1 VRAAAAAAATPEMR
15 LLPPSGGGRLTLST
29 PRRFTY
35 DLVRVFSLCSRAA
48 EQSKEA
54 GIRTLVA
61 LDDQGGEF
69 SSHLLL
75 ILAPDPNTHITSF
88 FVKRDS
94 HTLFYISLYTIIY
107 IFSDILR
114 KTHHNKQKAGGY
126 PHSVGTDM
134 FCTEA
139 LNRTN

>member
-1 VRAAAAAAATPEMR
+1 MTLCCLYINESKQTPSVRPTTVRILKLLTKETKTAVRAAVAAAADAIPKMR
-15 LLPPSGGGRLTLST
+15 LLPPSGGRRLTLST

-75 ILAPDPNTHITSF
+75 ILAPHPNTHISQVF
-88 FVKRDS
+88 
-94 HTLFYISLYTIIY
+94 L
-107 IFSDILR
+107 
-114 KTHHNKQKAGGY
+114 
-126 PHSVGTDM
+126 
-134 FCTEA
+134 
-139 LNRTN
+139 

>member
-1 VRAAAAAAATPEMR
+1 MTLCCLYINESKQTPSVRPTTVRILKPLTKETKTDVRAAAAAAANPEMR
-15 LLPPSGGGRLTLST
+15 LLPPSGGRRLTLST

-75 ILAPDPNTHITSF
+75 ILAPHPNTHISQVF
-88 FVKRDS
+88 
-94 HTLFYISLYTIIY
+94 L
-107 IFSDILR
+107 
-114 KTHHNKQKAGGY
+114 
-126 PHSVGTDM
+126 
-134 FCTEA
+134 
-139 LNRTN
+139 

>member
-1 VRAAAAAAATPEMR
+1 VSYSVEPQNRLVHDSVLSVHKRKKANKPRPTTVRILKPLTKETKLLLRAAAAAAAAIPEMR
-15 LLPPSGGGRLTLST
+15 LLPPSGGRRLTLST

-75 ILAPDPNTHITSF
+75 ILAPHPNTHISQVF
-88 FVKRDS
+88 
-94 HTLFYISLYTIIY
+94 L
-107 IFSDILR
+107 
-114 KTHHNKQKAGGY
+114 
-126 PHSVGTDM
+126 
-134 FCTEA
+134 
-139 LNRTN
+139 